1 MSLPLPVIERLFDRL
16 ASTYGTDFTN
26 RYVGEVSKVK
36 SIWAYELSGFETNL
50 KAIAYGLE
58 NLPER
63 APNIIEFR
71 NLCSKAP
78 EVTPVMLD
86 RPKADPKIVAMIKE
100 GLKPIGRADRLD
112 WARAILANQEG
123 RTPTVVQMAKNA
135 LGDV

>member
-26 RYVGEVSKVK
+26 RYVGEVAKVK
-36 SIWAYELSGFETNL
+36 SVWAYELAGFGSNL

-71 NLCSKAP
+71 NLCCKAP
-78 EVTPVMLD
+78 ESAPLMLD
-86 RPKADPKIVAMIKE
+86 RPKADPKIIAMIVD
-100 GLKPIGRADRLD
+100 GLKPLAKSDRLD
-112 WARAILANQEG
+112 WARLIVANPKG

-135 LGDV
+135 MGEA